1 MRRRLRPLVERVP
14 PRAWAIIGVLVLFLG
29 GFGITVGPLL
39 FGGNLVR
46 AEVTG
51 IIPGRATAGQTLA
64 IELSLDNTGD
74 VGLSPLCVL
83 ASADGGVELRSV
95 RFQGID
101 TEPFD
106 AGRAC
111 GGRLN
116 AQETV
121 SLTVT
126 LLTPRPGMIHLSFTA
141 AQGAKA
147 VGPALSGTVA
157 VSP

>member
-1 MRRRLRPLVERVP
+1 MQQRVAALVRRVP
-14 PRAWAIIGVLVLFLG
+14 PRAWAITGVLVLFLG

-51 IIPGRATAGQTLA
+51 VIPGHASAGQILA

-74 VGLSPLCVL
+74 VGLQPLCVV
-83 ASADGGVELRSV
+83 ATVDGGAEPRNV

-101 TEPFD
+101 TEPFQ

-116 AQETV
+116 AQETI

-126 LLTPRPGMIHLSFTA
+126 VATPVPGVAHLSFA
-141 AQGAKA
+141 AARGAGV
-147 VGPALSGTVA
+147 VGPALSGTVT

>member
-1 MRRRLRPLVERVP
+1 MRDRLRALLGRVP
-14 PRAWAIIGVLVLFLG
+14 PRAWAILGGLVLFLG
-29 GFGITVGPLL
+29 AFGITVGPLL
-39 FGGNLVR
+39 FGGNVVR

-51 IIPGRATAGQTLA
+51 VIPDHATAGQTLA

-74 VGLSPLCVL
+74 VGLSPVCI
-83 ASADGGVELRSV
+83 AATADGGAQPQAV

-101 TEPFD
+101 TEPFVG
-106 AGRAC
+106 GRAC

-126 LLTPRPGMIHLSFTA
+126 VLTPLAGTVHLSFTA
-141 AQGAKA
+141 AEGTRT
-147 VGPALSGTVA
+147 VGPPLTGTVQ